1 MKAIAGRTTWRA
13 LGLVSVLALMLSG
26 CTSAKPPALPDATPV
41 VQALASAL
49 VSGDI
54 SALPFTSST
63 VDPVKDYGIVTAGMN
78 GVLPSTITPGDITYD
93 AASQTATANLDQTYD
108 FSTPWTFTSVVGL
121 HYMGSNGWQIDW
133 SPAII
138 NPSVDGFTRLS
149 VTTAAPTRGSILAH
163 DGQPIVYNRDVYNVG
178 IDKMN
183 CPDDQMDA
191 SARQLAQAVG
201 IDPDTYAQ
209 QVANGGPSQF
219 VIAITYRAGQVPAG
233 LDQITC
239 SLQQAATLPL
249 APSKMFAIGVLGTA
263 GEATAE
269 DIQNSNGAFKAGD
282 IVGKSGLQQS
292 QNAVLMGKPGT
303 TVYIGPRAS
312 GDIMNVSPSARP
324 TASSAD
330 TKQVL
335 FQADPING
343 SDVYTTMDI
352 ALQTKAEAV
361 LAGQTDVASL
371 VVLDPQTG
379 AILAAANSPASG
391 GNSYAT
397 TGQYAPG
404 STFKISTA
412 LALLRSGMTP
422 DSPLDC
428 PPSVTVDGKSFT
440 NDPGFANTGT
450 LSLQQAVAYSCNT
463 AMINGAASLG
473 MGDLPTAA
481 ASLGIGVDHDLGFP
495 AFLGSVPTPTTD
507 VEKAASAFGQAQ
519 IVMSPLAMATEA
531 ASVAAGRTITPYL
544 LTDANGNPVIDP
556 SDASAT
562 PIPPGPQPVGLS
574 PDEDTQLKA
583 MMADVLDYGTAA
595 GTGLKG
601 LVDGAKTGTAEFTQD
616 GQTLTHAWMIA
627 FNSQYAICA
636 FVNNGS
642 FGATTAGPIV
652 KAFLTS

>member
-1 MKAIAGRTTWRA
+1 MRGA
-13 LGLVSVLALMLSG
+13 LGLAAALALLLSG
-26 CTSAKPPALPDATPV
+26 CAAHKPPPLPDATPV
-41 VQALASAL
+41 VSALASAL

-54 SALPFTSST
+54 SSLPFASST
-63 VDPVKDYGIVTAGMN
+63 VDPVKDYGIIMAGMN
-78 GVLPSTITPGDITYD
+78 GVRPSTVTPTITYD
-93 AASQTATANLDQTYD
+93 QASQTATANLDQTYD
-108 FSTPWTFTSVVGL
+108 FSTSWTFTSVVGL
-121 HYMGSNGWQIDW
+121 QYMGSDGWQIDW
-133 SPAII
+133 SPAIV
-138 NPSVDGFTRLS
+138 NPSVDGFTKLS
-149 VTTAAPTRGSILAH
+149 IATTAPTRGSILAH
-163 DGQPIVYNRDVYNVG
+163 DGQQIVYNRDVYNVG

-183 CPDDQMDA
+183 CPDDQIDA
-191 SARQLAQAVG
+191 VSRQLAQAVG
-201 IDPDTYAQ
+201 IDPDAYAQ
-209 QVANGGPSQF
+209 QVAAGGPSQF
-219 VIAITYRAGQVPAG
+219 VIAITYRAGQVPPG
-233 LDQITC
+233 VDQINC
-239 SLQQAATLPL
+239 SLSQPSTLPL
-249 APSKMFAIGVLGTA
+249 APTKMFAIGVLGTA
-263 GEATAE
+263 GAATAE

-282 IVGKSGLQQS
+282 VVGKGGLQKS
-292 QNAVLMGKPGT
+292 QNAVLMGKEGT

-312 GDIMNVSPSARP
+312 GDVMNAQPSARP

-335 FQADPING
+335 FQADAING
-343 SDVYTTMDI
+343 SDVHTTMDI

-361 LAGQTDVASL
+361 LAGQADVASL

-422 DSPLDC
+422 DSPLSC
-428 PPSVTVDGKSFT
+428 PSSVTVNGKSFS

-463 AMINGAASLG
+463 AMVNGAATLG
-473 MGDLPTAA
+473 MGDLPAAA
-481 ASLGIGVDHDLGFP
+481 ASLGIGVNHDLGFP
-495 AFLGSVPTPTTD
+495 ASLGSVPTPTTD

-531 ASVAAGRTITPYL
+531 ASVAAGHTVVPYL
-544 LTDANGNPVIDP
+544 LTDASGNPIIDP
-556 SDASAT
+556 SEGGSTPSPSAA
-562 PIPPGPQPVGLS
+562 PAQPLTA
-574 PDEDTQLKA
+574 DEDTQLKA
-583 MMADVLDYGTAA
+583 MMADVLNYGTAA

>member
-1 MKAIAGRTTWRA
+1 MKGSWRTA
-13 LGLVSVLALMLSG
+13 LGLGSALLLLLSG

-49 VSGDI
+49 VNGDI
-54 SALPFTSST
+54 SNVPFATST
-63 VDPVKDYGIVTAGMN
+63 IDPVKDYGVVTAGMN
-78 GVLPSTITPGDITYD
+78 GVLPSTVTPGSVTYD
-93 AASQTATANLDQTYD
+93 QTSQTATVNLDQTYA

-121 HYMGSNGWQIDW
+121 QYMGSDGWEVDW
-133 SPAII
+133 SPAIV

-149 VTTAAPTRGSILAH
+149 IATTAPTRGSILAH
-163 DGQPIVYNRDVYNVG
+163 DGQAIVYNRDVFNVG

-183 CPDDQMDA
+183 CPDDQVDA

-201 IDPDTYAQ
+201 IDPDAYAQ
-209 QVANGGPSQF
+209 QVAAGGPSQF
-219 VIAITYRAGQVPAG
+219 VIAITYRADQVPAG
-233 LDQITC
+233 VTQINC
-239 SLQQAATLPL
+239 SLSQASTLPL
-249 APSKMFAIGVLGTA
+249 APTKMFAIGVLGTA
-263 GEATAE
+263 GPATAE

-282 IVGKSGLQQS
+282 VVGKGGLQKS

-303 TVYIGPRAS
+303 TVYIGPRAA
-312 GDIMNVSPSARP
+312 GDVMNVSPSARP
-324 TASSAD
+324 TSSSAD

-335 FQADPING
+335 FQADAING
-343 SDVYTTMDI
+343 SDLHTTMDI

-371 VVLDPQTG
+371 VVLDASSG

-391 GNSYAT
+391 GNAYAT

-404 STFKISTA
+404 STFKVSTA

-422 DSPLDC
+422 DSPLSC
-428 PPSVTVDGKSFT
+428 PSSVTVDGKSFT

-463 AMINGAASLG
+463 AMVNGAATLG
-473 MGDLPTAA
+473 MGDLPAAA
-481 ASLGIGVDHDLGFP
+481 ASLGIGVNHDLGFP

-531 ASVAAGRTITPYL
+531 ASVADGHTVVPYL
-544 LTDANGNPVIDP
+544 LTDASGNPVIDP
-556 SDASAT
+556 TDGQAT
-562 PIPPGPQPVGLS
+562 PSPSASSAPAQPLTA
-574 PDEDTQLKA
+574 DEDTQLKA
-583 MMADVLDYGTAA
+583 MMADVLNYGTAA

-601 LVDGAKTGTAEFTQD
+601 LVDGAKTGTAEFTPD

>member
-1 MKAIAGRTTWRA
+1 MKGSVRGAT
-13 LGLVSVLALMLSG
+13 GLAAALALLLSG
-26 CTSAKPPALPDATPV
+26 CTSPQPPALPDATPV
-41 VQALASAL
+41 VTALVSAL
-49 VSGDI
+49 VNGDI
-54 SALPFTSST
+54 SNVPFASST
-63 VDPVKDYGIVTAGMN
+63 VDPVKDYGVVTAGMA
-78 GVLPSTITPGDITYD
+78 GALPSTVTPGGITYD
-93 AASQTATANLDQTYD
+93 QASETATVSLDQTYD

-121 HYMGSNGWQIDW
+121 QYMGSDGWQVDW
-133 SPAII
+133 SPAIV

-149 VTTAAPTRGSILAH
+149 VAWKAPTRGSILAR
-163 DGQPIVYNRDVYNVG
+163 DGQQIVYNRDVYNVG

-183 CPDDQMDA
+183 CPDDQMDP

-201 IDPDTYAQ
+201 IDPDAYAK
-209 QVANGGPSQF
+209 QVAAGGPNQF

-233 LDQITC
+233 VDQITC
-239 SLQQAATLPL
+239 SLSQAATLPL
-249 APSKMFAIGVLGTA
+249 APTKMFAIGVLGTA

-282 IVGKSGLQQS
+282 IVGKGGLQKS
-292 QNAVLMGKPGT
+292 QNAVLMGKEGV

-324 TASSAD
+324 TASSAE

-335 FQADPING
+335 FQAGAING
-343 SDVYTTMDI
+343 GDVHTTMDI

-361 LAGQTDVASL
+361 LAGQSGVASL
-371 VVLDPQTG
+371 VVLDSKTG
-379 AILAAANSPASG
+379 AILAAANSPAAG

-404 STFKISTA
+404 STFKVSTA

-422 DSPLDC
+422 DSPLNC
-428 PPSVTVDGKSFT
+428 PSSVAVGGTSFT
-440 NDPGFANTGT
+440 NDSGFANTGT

-463 AMINGAASLG
+463 AMVNGALTLG
-473 MGDLPTAA
+473 MGDLPAAA
-481 ASLGIGVDHDLGFP
+481 ASLGIGVNHDLGFP
-495 AFLGSVPTPTTD
+495 AFLGSVPTPTTN
-507 VEKAASAFGQAQ
+507 VEQAASAFGQAQ

-531 ASVAAGRTITPYL
+531 ASVAAGHTVVPYL
-544 LTDANGNPVIDP
+544 LTDAGGNPVIDP
-556 SDASAT
+556 TDGQAT
-562 PIPPGPQPVGLS
+562 PSASPSSGAAVQPLTA
-574 PDEDTQLKA
+574 DEATQLRT
-583 MMADVLDYGTAA
+583 MMADVLTYGTAA

-636 FVNNGS
+636 FVDDGS

>member
-1 MKAIAGRTTWRA
+1 M
-13 LGLVSVLALMLSG
+13 LLLSG
-26 CTSAKPPALPDATPV
+26 CAPHQPPAPPDAAPV
-41 VQALASAL
+41 VSALASAL
-49 VSGDI
+49 VNGDI
-54 SALPFTSST
+54 SSLPFTAST

-78 GVLPSTITPGDITYD
+78 GVHPSTVTPGSITYD
-93 AASQTATANLDQTYD
+93 AASQTATVNLDQTYD
-108 FSTPWTFTSVVGL
+108 FSTPWNFTSVVGL
-121 HYMGSNGWQIDW
+121 HYMGSDGWQIDW
-133 SPAII
+133 SPAIV

-149 VTTAAPTRGSILAH
+149 VTTTAPTRGSILAR
-163 DGQPIVYNRDVYNVG
+163 DGQAIVYNRDVFNVG

-191 SARQLAQAVG
+191 AARQLAQAVG
-201 IDPDTYAQ
+201 IDPDAYAQ

-233 LDQITC
+233 VDQISC
-239 SLQQAATLPL
+239 SLAQPSTLPL

-282 IVGKSGLQQS
+282 VVGKAGLQKS
-292 QNAVLMGKPGT
+292 QNAVLMGKPGA
-303 TVYIGPRAS
+303 TVYVGPRAS
-312 GDIMNVSPSARP
+312 GDVMNVSPSARP

-335 FQADPING
+335 FQADAMNG
-343 SDVYTTMDI
+343 ADLHTTMDI

-371 VVLDPQTG
+371 VVLDSQTG

-404 STFKISTA
+404 STFKLSTA

-422 DSPLDC
+422 DSPLNC
-428 PPSVTVDGKSFT
+428 PSSVTVDGKSFT

-463 AMINGAASLG
+463 AMVNGASTLG
-473 MGDLPTAA
+473 MGDLPSAA
-481 ASLGIGVDHDLGFP
+481 ASLGIGVNHNLGFP
-495 AFLGSVPTPTTD
+495 ASLGTVPTPTTN

-531 ASVAAGRTITPYL
+531 ASVAAGHTITPYL

-556 SDASAT
+556 SGDGAT
-562 PIPPGPQPVGLS
+562 PSPSAGTSPQPLTA
-574 PDEDTQLKA
+574 DEATQLRA
-583 MMADVLDYGTAA
+583 MMADVLNYGTAA

-616 GQTLTHAWMIA
+616 GQTLTHSWLIA
-627 FNSQYAICA
+627 FNGQYAICA
-636 FVNNGS
+636 YVNVGS